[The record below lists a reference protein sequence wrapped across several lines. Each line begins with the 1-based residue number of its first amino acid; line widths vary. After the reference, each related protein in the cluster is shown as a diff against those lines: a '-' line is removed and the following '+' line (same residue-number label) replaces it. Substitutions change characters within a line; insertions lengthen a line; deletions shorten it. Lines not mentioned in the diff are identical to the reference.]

1 MHPALHFHRS
11 FFGAVEVLPHLV
23 LLRGGSV
30 LSNRLLPA
38 GLPCSPRPMFLRML
52 IPPAQAAKVLARG
65 VHMCD
70 NAHLVRLRALRLRFE
85 QRGRCAVRAGA
96 RSGV

>member
-1 MHPALHFHRS
+1 MHPAFTFIGHFL
-11 FFGAVEVLPHLV
+11 GAVEVLPHLV

-52 IPPAQAAKVLARG
+52 IPPALE
-65 VHMCD
+65 
-70 NAHLVRLRALRLRFE
+70 LRRFWH
-85 QRGRCAVRAGA
+85 GAFICAIMRT
-96 RSGV
+96 